1 MKRVILGMIGLMLS
15 PRIVIIVLIG
25 LIPVSYVVTKVIL
38 PCGWLDNTPL
48 IHSGCTLQINQEIA
62 AKIVG
67 FTPDGDNLLT
77 SSFDGKL
84 RLWRVTD
91 GTLARVVLDEEYT
104 STRGE
109 ALSSDGRTV
118 AVPLAYGVQLWGFDD
133 GRPSSRLNGGTGT
146 GKVTFSSSGNFIAAA
161 VFGRNPQ
168 IPVWQVTD
176 GKLLHTLEGH
186 TSYVNKVAIS
196 PDETILASGASDNT
210 VRLWRISD
218 GVLLHTLEGH
228 KYSVEDVVFSPDGI
242 TLASG
247 DGDIRLWR
255 VEDGTLLRTM
265 IGGLVDSL
273 AFSPD
278 GTVLASGGED
288 GMVRLWRVK
297 DGTLLRTVRQKFLMG
312 GAVRSLT
319 FSPNGTKLAL
329 ALGRGPVRIFDVQQ
343 MLKQ

>member
-1 MKRVILGMIGLMLS
+1 
-15 PRIVIIVLIG
+15 
-25 LIPVSYVVTKVIL
+25 
-38 PCGWLDNTPL
+38 LDNTLL
-48 IHSGCTLQINQEIA
+48 IHSGCILQINQEIA
-62 AKIVG
+62 ARIVG

-91 GTLARVVLDEEYT
+91 GTLIRVVLDEEYT

-109 ALSSDGRTV
+109 ALSPDGRTV
-118 AVPLAYGVQLWGFDD
+118 AIPSGTGVQLWGFDD
-133 GRPSSRLNGGTGT
+133 RRPSSRLNGGTGT
-146 GKVTFSSSGNFIAAA
+146 GKVTFSSSGNLIAAA
-161 VFGRNPQ
+161 VFGRNPR

-176 GKLLHTLEGH
+176 GRLLYTLEGH
-186 TSYVNKVAIS
+186 TSYVNRVAIS
-196 PDETILASGASDNT
+196 PDEMILASGSSDTT

-218 GVLLHTLEGH
+218 GVLLHILEGH

-242 TLASG
+242 ILASG
-247 DGDIRLWR
+247 GGDVRLWQ

-265 IGGLVDSL
+265 IGGPVGSL

-278 GTVLASGGED
+278 GTLLASGGGD
-288 GMVRLWRVK
+288 GIVRLWRVE
-297 DGTLLRTVRQKFLMG
+297 DSILLRTVRQKFLMG

-319 FSPNGTKLAL
+319 FSPDGTKLAL